1 MRVRT
6 LRPALCALVSVALA
20 GAFASAACSRGQ
32 DRATTPDLS
41 VSVPAS
47 SGPSDRVAKLH
58 DSSTWMYQLQDL
70 EQPARVAALA
80 ESDYDLLVVEPG
92 NTLRDGPADA
102 AQLVHELRAKPAG
115 GNRLVLAYIDIGE
128 AEDYRSYWQDTWRA
142 PTAEQPGSPSFLIT
156 VDPDGWSGSYPVAY
170 WDDRW
175 RDIWL
180 GGAGEVANLARLG
193 FDGVYLDWVEAYDD
207 PAVRAAAEGA
217 GVDPEAAMIDFVA
230 AIRAAG
236 RAVTPDF
243 LVVTQNAPYLIDA
256 DPDRYAASIDGLAAE
271 DTWFSG
277 EGGVDWDDPGAGD
290 LRNQYDEESST
301 DARLA
306 QYRKYLQRGLPV
318 FTVDYCIRAENA
330 NFVYGQ
336 AVEHG
341 LRPLVTR
348 VSLSRM
354 TQTPPPR

>member
-1 MRVRT
+1 MPPSYAIPVRM
-6 LRPALCALVSVALA
+6 LRPALCALLSVALV
-20 GAFASAACSRGQ
+20 GASAACFRGQ
-32 DRATTPDLS
+32 DR
-41 VSVPAS
+41 
-47 SGPSDRVAKLH
+47 SDRVAKLH
-58 DSSTWMYQLQDL
+58 GASTWMYELQGI
-70 EQPARVAALA
+70 EEPAQVTALA

-92 NTLRDGPADA
+92 NTLRDEPVDA
-102 AQLVHELRAKPAG
+102 TQLVHQLHVKPGG

-128 AEDYRSYWQDTWRA
+128 AEGYRSYWQDTWQA
-142 PTAEQPGSPSFLIT
+142 PTPGRPGTPPFLIT

-170 WDDRW
+170 WDDQW
-175 RDIWL
+175 REIWL
-180 GGAGEVANLARLG
+180 GAAGEVANLARLG

-207 PAVRAAAEGA
+207 PAVRAAAEDA

-230 AIRAAG
+230 SIRAAG
-236 RAVTPDF
+236 RGVTPDF
-243 LVVTQNAPYLIDA
+243 LVVAQNAPYLIDV
-256 DPDRYAASIDGLAAE
+256 DPDRYAASIDAVAAE

-277 EGGVDWDDPGAGD
+277 AGGVDWDDPGAGD
-290 LRNQYDEESST
+290 VRNQYDEGSST

-318 FTVDYCIRAENA
+318 FTVDYCVRADNA

-348 VSLSRM
+348 VSLSHM
-354 TQTPPPR
+354 TQTPPPQ

>member
-1 MRVRT
+1 MHFVKSILETGHYAKPMRS
-6 LRPALCALVSVALA
+6 LRPALWVLVSVVLA
-20 GAFASAACSRGQ
+20 CAPDASDSA
-32 DRATTPDLS
+32 
-41 VSVPAS
+41 PAS
-47 SGPSDRVAKLH
+47 SGPLNRVATLR
-58 DSSTWMYQLQDL
+58 DASTWMYQLQGL
-70 EQPARVAALA
+70 EQPAQVTALA
-80 ESDYDLLVVEPG
+80 ESHYDLLVVEPG
-92 NTLRDGPADA
+92 NTLRDEPADT
-102 AQLVHELRAKPAG
+102 AQLVQELHAKPGG
-115 GNRLVLAYIDIGE
+115 GNRLVLAYIDIGQ
-128 AEDYRSYWQDTWRA
+128 AEDYRSYWQDTWQA
-142 PTAEQPGSPSFLIT
+142 PTPEQPGSPPFLIT

-180 GGAGEVANLARLG
+180 GAAGEVANLARLG

-217 GVDPEAAMIDFVA
+217 GVDAEAAMIDFVA

-243 LVVTQNAPYLIDA
+243 LVVAQNAPYLIDA
-256 DPDRYAASIDGLAAE
+256 DPDRYVASIDGLAAE
-271 DTWFSG
+271 DTWFHG
-277 EGGVDWDDPGAGD
+277 EGGADWDDPGAGD
-290 LRNQYDEESST
+290 LRNEYDEDSST

-318 FTVDYCIRAENA
+318 FTVDYCISADNA
-330 NFVYGQ
+330 NIVYRQ

-354 TQTPPPR
+354 TQTPPPQ